1 MSITMK
7 RILTVTTLALML
19 TAVVHA
25 QTGFTG
31 KWQGETKS
39 GSPIVLD
46 VKATETA
53 LSGTLTVDG
62 KPATIAD
69 GKVSKNTFTFQATFD
84 EGGGRSH
91 TEGLTGELAGDQIT
105 IWLDQQGHSSDA
117 VLKRIKPAAL
127 TGRWQGET
135 RNGMQVVLDLTATET
150 ALTGTITREG
160 TPSTIRDG
168 KVSKNTFTFKA
179 MLGDQDEAFTGE
191 LAGDQVTVM
200 LDRQGPAG
208 AVILKRVK
216 K

>member
-1 MSITMK
+1 MK
-7 RILTVTTLALML
+7 RILTGITIAAVLA
-19 TAVVHA
+19 AVVHA
-25 QTGFTG
+25 QAKLTGT
-31 KWQGETKS
+31 WAGETKS

-46 VKATETA
+46 LRATDTA

-62 KPATIAD
+62 KPATMAD

-105 IWLDQQGHSSDA
+105 LWLDQQGHSSDA
-117 VLKRIKPAAL
+117 ILKRVKQVPI
-127 TGRWQGET
+127 TGRWQGVT
-135 RNGMQVVLDLTATET
+135 RNGMKVVLDLNATET
-150 ALTGTITREG
+150 ALTGTLTREG

-179 MLGDQDEAFTGE
+179 MLGDQDEAFNGE
-191 LAGDQVTVM
+191 LAGDQLTVT

-208 AVILKRVK
+208 ALILKRTK

>member
-7 RILTVTTLALML
+7 TILTGITIALVFP
-19 TAVVHA
+19 VVQA
-25 QTGFTG
+25 QGGLTG
-31 KWQGETKS
+31 KWAGETKS

-168 KVSKNTFTFKA
+168 KVSKSTFTFKA

-191 LAGDQVTVM
+191 LAGDQITVM
-200 LDRQGPAG
+200 LDRQAPAG
-208 AVILKRVK
+208 AVVLKRVK